1 MTVTVEMRVLEEM
14 EKKIERLTMEIRELR
29 KVENGFE
36 PLETDTFLTEVYN

>member
-14 EKKIERLTMEIRELR
+14 EKKIERLTMEIQELR

-36 PLETDTFLTEVYN
+36 PLETDMFLTEVYN